1 MIMGYAIILKGEG
14 PDGKVLQSLYADE
27 ELDGLY
33 VPFET
38 IEQAEQAVE
47 SDFAFLREQPDNEF
61 LTKGMVATI
70 VEVSNVVKEI
80 VYADTK

>member
-14 PDGKVLQSLYADE
+14 PDGKILQSLYAAE

-38 IEQAEQAVE
+38 VEEAEKAVE
-47 SDFAFLREQPDNEF
+47 LDFGFLREQPDNEF

-80 VYADTK
+80 PYADAK